1 MRHSALLFT
10 WAVLASVSTSD
21 GFNEQRYARCL
32 QPKEPCGAS
41 GHMTMKGWAL
51 TGKSVDEVCSKP
63 PPHCARPCGVF
74 FHFFKLAAGLVMGQG
89 TLGPLFPASNISWV
103 ETYSLAHEPTK
114 TKLLQARLR
123 RWPTATV
130 LRHPMERLVGQFFA
144 TAETAE
150 EYDNFHVWVAKHSKA
165 PPRRGNDGATKLWI
179 ELDNAYV
186 KVFSSFN
193 GRRAATIAAQKLKER
208 GEPPPSRAQMAALAS
223 QLANP
228 RAALEAAKETL
239 RTLYDFILIAE
250 WLDAPMTVA
259 MLGDLWCFAHREG
272 SVAGTPAVP
281 NLSRVRRA
289 RTFDRRQRLDHE
301 QKRAEMRQGGN
312 FTWWAKQHSAL
323 HDLKVRNALDIEL
336 YHWAAEHTRSQL
348 LEHWR
353 VNYDSSRA
361 VLPALPCSTASAPC
375 LGARPPYR

>member
-1 MRHSALLFT
+1 MQQATTAL
-10 WAVLASVSTSD
+10 
-21 GFNEQRYARCL
+21 R
-32 QPKEPCGAS
+32 
-41 GHMTMKGWAL
+41 
-51 TGKSVDEVCSKP
+51 P
-63 PPHCARPCGVF
+63 PLRRILSF
-74 FHFFKLAAGLVMGQG
+74 LKLAAGLVMGQG

-272 SVAGTPAVP
+272 SVVGTPRSD
-281 NLSRVRRA
+281 SRVCGPALSMATASRPRA
-289 RTFDRRQRLDHE
+289 
-301 QKRAEMRQGGN
+301 KRAEMRQGGN
-312 FTWWAKQHSAL
+312 FTWWASS
-323 HDLKVRNALDIEL
+323 
-336 YHWAAEHTRSQL
+336 TR
-348 LEHWR
+348 
-353 VNYDSSRA
+353 
-361 VLPALPCSTASAPC
+361 PSTT
-375 LGARPPYR
+375 